1 MSRISVIVPVY
12 NTELYLKNCVDS
24 ILRQTFKDFELI
36 LIDDGS
42 SDNSASL
49 CKEYADADSRVK
61 YFYQENSGAS
71 VARNHGIDVATGDFI
86 TFIDSDDWIDE
97 DYLELLLAESEGYD
111 IVQIG
116 NHVFT
121 ADGQINR
128 GDQVN
133 SDLEE
138 KINGKDLCI
147 RLLEGKYQS
156 GGVPW
161 GKLYRKELW
170 EDIRFPAIQRFEDVA
185 VLYKIYWKASEIHNV
200 KTAKYCYRSQRPG
213 SIMHSKFTLSWL
225 ELIDVEEQRVSFFE
239 SLGEYKLCV
248 LSRYELVN
256 QLIYIIKLLR
266 ENMPQEKAHIKE
278 LKAKLRSEAVKICF
292 SKGYF
297 KKKIKMLLRV
307 VVVMVSY

>member
-36 LIDDGS
+36 LIDDGA

-49 CKEYADADSRVK
+49 CKEYADADTRVK

-97 DYLELLLAESEGYD
+97 DYLELLLAESERYD

-121 ADGQINR
+121 ADGQTNR

-225 ELIDVEEQRVSFFE
+225 EIVDVENDRVSFFKMQNE
-239 SLGEYKLCV
+239 KQLYTLA
-248 LSRYELVN
+248 RYNLVN
-256 QLIYIIKLLR
+256 QIINMIITIKR
-266 ENMPQEKAHIKE
+266 NMPQEKKE
-278 LKAKLRSEAVKICF
+278 IRDLKRRLIRESTSLLFCR
-292 SKGYF
+292 GYM
-297 KKKIKMLLRV
+297 KKKVKMLLKV
-307 VVVMVSY
+307 VSVMIKG